1 MTDDDKTTRA
11 KAIGY
16 LSSVLGYLDPKTLS
30 RQQGFTPFFVEIT
43 LIRNSWV
50 NLIRPKVA
58 VIVQFLCDRLED
70 ETGLKETSQGL
81 FALQKSSRFG
91 KDEATLVSSA
101 YRTPLTL
108 RFSEFEF
115 LQ

>member
-30 RQQGFTPFFVEIT
+30 RQQGFNPSFVQIP
-43 LIRNSWV
+43 LIWHSWV
-50 NLIRPKVA
+50 NLICSKVM

-91 KDEATLVSSA
+91 KEEATLVSSA
-101 YRTPLTL
+101 YRTPITL
-108 RFSEFEF
+108 RSGEFV
-115 LQ
+115 Q